1 MEKEGHATEMCQYV
15 RCGCRDFIK
24 NFMTLLWSLPSPG
37 NPRASAALEVGNAR
51 GYAEYRLGWFKRLL
65 PCCAGC
71 FSALFAAP
79 LLPAPT
85 SQGRGSWG
93 AHSGVFR
100 QRSCCVSADKK
111 NSFADLGRNSKT
123 LACSARRVLA
133 DDERRFF
140 PRQLAVLPAARCPR
154 RAWTAVPRAAH
165 LYCQCF
171 GWSLVGFG
179 AAVKNGS
186 KNLSRLVAVAS
197 ENKAGH
203 GCS

>member
-51 GYAEYRLGWFKRLL
+51 GYAEYRPGWFKRLL

-93 AHSGVFR
+93 AHSGESSGSDPAACLQTKRTVLQTWAGIVKPWLAQQEGSWLMTRGASFPGSWLCCLPLGVPATLQR
-100 QRSCCVSADKK
+100 QCPVRRICIVSALG
-111 NSFADLGRNSKT
+111 DLWWGWGPRWKT
-123 LACSARRVLA
+123 GAKTWA
-133 DDERRFF
+133 
-140 PRQLAVLPAARCPR
+140 
-154 RAWTAVPRAAH
+154 
-165 LYCQCF
+165 
-171 GWSLVGFG
+171 GW
-179 AAVKNGS
+179 
-186 KNLSRLVAVAS
+186 
-197 ENKAGH
+197 
-203 GCS
+203 